1 MTTAAQPGPG
11 RTTAPAAE
19 DAAGPTAHEAVGGG
33 EVREASG
40 GAVREVPGGSL
51 HEGVGGSVQEAA
63 GAGRVA
69 VISGGSRG
77 LGRVLTE
84 RLLAQGWRVATFS
97 RTANDFTEAAAAAHP
112 DAFHWSA
119 VDLND
124 VHAVRAFAAS
134 VDRAFG
140 RVDLL
145 INNAGVL
152 HQELFLTTAPQRI
165 NDLIASNLLAPL
177 HLCQTCARLMMRG
190 GGGVIVNIS
199 SINAI
204 RSYRGVAPYAAAKA
218 GLEGLSRTLARELGP
233 MNIRVNTLT
242 PGFFDSDMTATVTA
256 HNRERIQRR
265 TPLGRLG
272 TAEEVADAVLYLAS
286 PAARFITGQSLVI
299 DGGITC

>member
-1 MTTAAQPGPG
+1 MTAAAQPGP
-11 RTTAPAAE
+11 AAASA
-19 DAAGPTAHEAVGGG
+19 AAGD
-33 EVREASG
+33 
-40 GAVREVPGGSL
+40 GA
-51 HEGVGGSVQEAA
+51 
-63 GAGRVA
+63 VA

-84 RLLAQGWRVATFS
+84 RLLGQGWRVATFS
-97 RTANDFTEAAAAAHP
+97 RTPNDFTARMAEDFP
-112 DAFHWSA
+112 DAFHWTS
-119 VDLND
+119 VDLSD
-124 VHAVRAFAAS
+124 VTGVRDFAAG

-140 RVDLL
+140 RADLL

-177 HLCQTCARLMMRG
+177 HLSQTCARLMTRG

-199 SINAI
+199 SINAV
-204 RSYRGVAPYAAAKA
+204 RGYRGVAAYAAAKA
-218 GLEGLSRTLARELGP
+218 GLESLGRTLARELGP

-242 PGFFDSDMTATVTA
+242 PGFFDSEMTATVTA
-256 HNRERIQRR
+256 LNRERIQHR

-272 TAEEVADAVLYLAS
+272 TAEEIADAVLYLAS
-286 PAARFITGQSLVI
+286 PAARFITGQSLII